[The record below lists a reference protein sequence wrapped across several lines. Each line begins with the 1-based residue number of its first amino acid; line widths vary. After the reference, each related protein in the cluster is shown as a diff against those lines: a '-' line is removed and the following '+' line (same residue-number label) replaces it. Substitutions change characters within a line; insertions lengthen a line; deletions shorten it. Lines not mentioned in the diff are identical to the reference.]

1 MIDELGMIKPAIISC
16 GGGMALRELNVRK
29 LQPMK
34 FTGKRNISL
43 TKRKVN

>member
-29 LQPMK
+29 VTGNRNGC
-34 FTGKRNISL
+34 FTHGKAGDNF
-43 TKRKVN
+43 